1 MKKTRR
7 RRGKNGLCASAF
19 SVVCIMVSHHIIR
32 KRQRHEL
39 ADAVYDIDTFRS
51 I

>member
-1 MKKTRR
+1 MKK
-7 RRGKNGLCASAF
+7 RGDAEEKNGLCVSAF
-19 SVVCIMVSHHIIR
+19 SVVCIMVSHHIVR

-39 ADAVYDIDTFRS
+39 ADAVYDIDTFLS